1 MNKKTSVKDPFL
13 PKSEYVLSKE
23 ETLNIIDKLLEEAEN

>member
-1 MNKKTSVKDPFL
+1 MDFVLFL